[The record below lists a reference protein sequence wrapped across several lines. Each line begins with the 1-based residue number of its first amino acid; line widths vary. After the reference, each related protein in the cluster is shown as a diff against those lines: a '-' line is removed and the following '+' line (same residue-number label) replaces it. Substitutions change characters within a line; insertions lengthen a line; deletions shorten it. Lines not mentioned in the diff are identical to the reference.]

1 MDELI
6 IIQARM
12 SSSRLPGKILADLGS
27 VTLLELLIRRLRT
40 TTSGLPLVVATSD
53 QADDDPVESFCQ
65 ARTVN
70 CFRGSLRDVAGRFLA
85 AGQEYGAERLVR
97 ICADSPL
104 LDPGLVDQLVTLSA
118 VSGADLTTNVQV
130 RTYPAGQSVEV
141 LRTAALANA
150 LQDMNDEDREHVTR
164 YFYRNMQSFVI
175 VNLTSGRPW
184 GATRLTVDTPE
195 DLQSVR
201 HLVAMLPGNLAT
213 VSLEEIMAVRNKL
226 FCHG

>member
-27 VTLLELLIRRLRT
+27 FTLLELLIRRLRT

-118 VSGADLTTNVQV
+118 VSGADLTTNVQM

-150 LQDMNDEDREHVTR
+150 LQDMDDEDREHVTR

-175 VNLTSGRPW
+175 ANLTSGRPW
-184 GATRLTVDTPE
+184 GAARLTVDTPE
-195 DLQSVR
+195 DLQSMR
-201 HLVAMLPGNLAT
+201 RLVAMLPGNLAT